1 MKGQVFRFVAA
12 ILVVGSRLIVTPSE
26 GALFSALSRK
36 EARSRYPHRARCA
49 AGDVPAA
56 GPDVSQSHHGVRQ
69 GWTGL
74 NAIIMIN
81 PNALPN
87 ANALDAKFA
96 IRFCRPPATVYA
108 LTGHQAMVPPT
119 TCTPITSA
127 DAHKI
132 DEMLRRRRNAL
143 TTSRSSVNS
152 PARGGV
158 DRAPLAREPRI
169 APAELIHRPTHIRG
183 EDARASRQRASGA
196 PPAEVRL

>member
-1 MKGQVFRFVAA
+1 
-12 ILVVGSRLIVTPSE
+12 VTPSE

-56 GPDVSQSHHGVRQ
+56 GPDVSQSHHAYDKDGPV
-69 GWTGL
+69 L

-132 DEMLRRRRNAL
+132 DEMLRQSPERAYDITFFGEFARARRGGPSASCSRTPNCARRIDSPAYPHPRRRRAGIA
-143 TTSRSSVNS
+143 TTGKR
-152 PARGGV
+152 
-158 DRAPLAREPRI
+158 
-169 APAELIHRPTHIRG
+169 
-183 EDARASRQRASGA
+183 RASRGSATINPRPLG
-196 PPAEVRL
+196 